1 MQIPETETLTFNAVC
16 VLAPS
21 DESPDEYSDNP
32 GELVGPYTGTLRQ
45 ILAELRRDADLDV
58 ARFWIRGSTLW
69 VAPNDVDLP
78 SILDTLRN
86 AAAEGHWMI
95 RSDAARQQHVLV
107 GGGVE
112 ITIAR
117 EHSEDPDLCGWSWRL
132 VERDSEGRILH
143 SESSS
148 LDSIAELQ
156 ALIRGAD

>member
-86 AAAEGHWMI
+86 AAAEGAGHG
-95 RSDAARQQHVLV
+95 DE
-107 GGGVE
+107 GCGCGVW
-112 ITIAR
+112 
-117 EHSEDPDLCGWSWRL
+117 G
-132 VERDSEGRILH
+132 
-143 SESSS
+143 
-148 LDSIAELQ
+148 
-156 ALIRGAD
+156 